1 VKWIVGVLV
10 ALVSLTACAQTSTVE
25 ESSAFEELADGR
37 CNSKESGLVQEHIL
51 GQISALSKEDWKSAY
66 SYAAPGFRKAVSIDQ
81 FTFIIGTQYQMLINN
96 QGVEFGL
103 CDIANKDINQVVSVT
118 SENEIF
124 ELTYSLS
131 FDGQALGIESASTIL
146 TDAQTTI

>member
-1 VKWIVGVLV
+1 
-10 ALVSLTACAQTSTVE
+10 
-25 ESSAFEELADGR
+25 
-37 CNSKESGLVQEHIL
+37 
-51 GQISALSKEDWKSAY
+51 
-66 SYAAPGFRKAVSIDQ
+66 
-81 FTFIIGTQYQMLINN
+81 MLINN

>member
-1 VKWIVGVLV
+1 MKWIVGVLV
-10 ALVSLTACAQTSTVE
+10 ALVSLTACAQTP
-25 ESSAFEELADGR
+25 AFEELADGR
-37 CNSKESGLVQEHIL
+37 CNSKESGLVQEHTL
-51 GQISALSKEDWKSAY
+51 GQISALSKEDWNSAY
-66 SYAAPGFRKAVSIDQ
+66 TYAAPGFRNAVSIDQ
-81 FTFIIGTQYQMLINN
+81 FTFIIGTQYQILINN